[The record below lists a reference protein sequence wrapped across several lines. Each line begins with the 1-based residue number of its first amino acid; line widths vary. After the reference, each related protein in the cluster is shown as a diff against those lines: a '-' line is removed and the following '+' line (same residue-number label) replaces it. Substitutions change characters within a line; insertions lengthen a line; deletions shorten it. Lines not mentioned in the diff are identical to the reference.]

1 MHQKDRPVPPDV
13 PFLVKGP
20 SFAAGMPEEPEV
32 ARFRTAIDDAGAL
45 AFFDYWIEKCGAD
58 DIPGKAQIDPIEIP
72 KLLSAMFIEEWD
84 PSAGQS
90 RIRLA
95 GEFHR
100 EPDGSNIQDRTIDEL
115 ANGETAVRPSAP
127 MTWTTSTSPSCA
139 TPTSPCPC
147 AIRTRQSWSTA
158 IPGCCRTRPSRRRAG
173 RQILAPITTSGRDV
187 HAHADPALI
196 VQDICETV
204 AV

>member
-1 MHQKDRPVPPDV
+1 
-13 PFLVKGP
+13 
-20 SFAAGMPEEPEV
+20 
-32 ARFRTAIDDAGAL
+32 
-45 AFFDYWIEKCGAD
+45 
-58 DIPGKAQIDPIEIP
+58 
-72 KLLSAMFIEEWD
+72 MFIEEWD

-100 EPDGSNIQDRTIDEL
+100 ERATSRTGRST
-115 ANGETAVRPSAP
+115 NWPTARPPSSGRPATGATSSSCVRPSAP

-187 HAHADPALI
+187 PEPPASGASNPGTDYHFRPRRPRSRGSCVDRPRHL
-196 VQDICETV
+196 
-204 AV
+204 